1 MDTSQKTQIKKKT
14 DKKTSAK
21 KTDKKTSDK
30 KTDKKTSAKK
40 TDKKTSAKKT
50 ISKKTDNP
58 TELKED
64 ISLDVETTLNLEDGD
79 AVEFER
85 VYMYKLCC
93 ANVDKRA
100 LTFFAQT
107 FFSITIVSFCIGML
121 ARNQDEKTFDRYMP
135 LLTFIVGVW
144 IPQPKMSKT

>member
-1 MDTSQKTQIKKKT
+1 MDTSQKTAAEKINKNANK
-14 DKKTSAK
+14 
-21 KTDKKTSDK
+21 
-30 KTDKKTSAKK
+30 
-40 TDKKTSAKKT
+40 
-50 ISKKTDNP
+50 
-58 TELKED
+58 KED
-64 ISLDVETTLNLEDGD
+64 IPFDVETTLNLEDGN

-93 ANVDKRA
+93 AAVDKRA

-107 FFSITIVSFCIGML
+107 LFSITIASFCIGML